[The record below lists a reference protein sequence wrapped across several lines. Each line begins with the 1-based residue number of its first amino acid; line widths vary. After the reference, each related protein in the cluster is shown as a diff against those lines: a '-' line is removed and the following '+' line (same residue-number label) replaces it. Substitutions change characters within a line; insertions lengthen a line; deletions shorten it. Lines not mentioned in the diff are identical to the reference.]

1 MYIECKAY
9 LRLREGMENY
19 ILWQAYDAVG
29 HQSQI
34 FSQQIRVD
42 TTAPT
47 ISENLPDPG
56 VISTTQFVEVSVRVS
71 DNGAIG
77 EVSGVDLRTLQ
88 YTIDRPLSGQSIWVH
103 PDIDTSVPIVSF
115 DTVSFFIEVEEG
127 DNKLVWRVMDAVGNE
142 VQTDPFTIRADLP
155 ETSDLAPVIII
166 TEPVDHVVK
175 VHKLVFFDASQSYH
189 PRGERLSYVWMSDID
204 GLIGTGPKFS
214 DHLSKGL
221 HTITLTVTAGDTG
234 ITAEAVF
241 YISVEPPEESGGP
254 LATFWEQMTLVLILM
269 FILITL
275 LLQRFRVKE
284 WEL

>member
-1 MYIECKAY
+1 
-9 LRLREGMENY
+9 MENY

-34 FSQQIRVD
+34 FSQQVRVD

-56 VISTTQFVEVSVRVS
+56 VISTTQFVEVSIRVS

-155 ETSDLAPVIII
+155 ETSEQAPVIII
-166 TEPVDHVVK
+166 TEPVDSVVK

-204 GLIGTGPKFS
+204 GLVGTGPKFS

-221 HTITLTVTAGDTG
+221 HTITLTVTTEDSG

-241 YISVEPPEESGGP
+241 YISVELPEESGGP
-254 LATFWEQMTLVLILM
+254 LATFWEQMALVLILM